1 MALKVV
7 SFVTYLVNGN
17 VGWRDGDYNALKF
30 VKAIKGLPVNMYA
43 HVPVCGVIHRLNQN
57 NAEESI
63 GWFGEMGA
71 DYLVRQNLT
80 GPLMLVPV
88 PNSSCAVTINAEPRT
103 LLLAQAIAARVGNA
117 SVWDGMRW
125 AMVLLPSSRGGTRD
139 PQVLY
144 DNLVV
149 TKEVPT
155 GRIVLIDDVRTTGA
169 HFLAA
174 LARLRERGASCSLA
188 LCAARRV
195 NVQEQSPFSILEEEF
210 PEFVPRGRQP

>member
-7 SFVTYLVNGN
+7 SFATYLVSGD
-17 VGWRDGDYNALKF
+17 VVWRDGDYNALKF
-30 VKAIKGLPVNMYA
+30 VKAVKGLPVNMYA

-71 DYLVRQNLT
+71 DYLSRENLP
-80 GPLMLVPV
+80 GPLTFVPV
-88 PNSSCAVTINAEPRT
+88 PNSSCAVTNNAEPRT

-117 SVWDGMRW
+117 NVWDGLRW
-125 AMVLLPSSRGGTRD
+125 TMVMLPSSRGGTRD

-144 DNLVV
+144 DNLMV
-149 TKEVPT
+149 TKEVPA

-169 HFLAA
+169 HFLAG
-174 LARLRERGASCSLA
+174 LARLRERGATCPLA

-210 PEFVPRGRQP
+210 HEFVPRGQQP